1 MVLFFLLGFKL
12 RVGKVID
19 EFIGSFI
26 FYVFV
31 KGFKELILKIMRK
44 RFLSGCFFRRRLL
57 VVLLI
62 CILFFILDFKL
73 FFILDFILIFILD
86 FML

>member
-12 RVGKVID
+12 RVGKDID

-26 FYVFV
+26 FYGFV

-44 RFLSGCFFRRRLL
+44 RFVSGGFFCRRSIG
-57 VVLLI
+57 V
-62 CILFFILDFKL
+62 
-73 FFILDFILIFILD
+73 IFVNID
-86 FML
+86 